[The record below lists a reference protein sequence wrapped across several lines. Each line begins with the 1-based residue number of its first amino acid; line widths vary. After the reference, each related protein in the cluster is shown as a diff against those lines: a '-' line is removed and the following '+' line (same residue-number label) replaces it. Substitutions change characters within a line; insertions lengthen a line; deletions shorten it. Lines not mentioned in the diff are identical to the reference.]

1 MDQEKWK
8 KDTDHRLRLHIAESR
23 DRYLLMKQYS
33 SLLTPLEQALL
44 EESKVYSE
52 LQSAQNRE
60 VPLRGNNPNKP
71 KDLLTSLRLDLEIIR
86 DRANRL
92 AANLKEPVLDD

>member
-8 KDTDHRLRLHIAESR
+8 KDTEHRLQLHISEHR
-23 DRYLLMKQYS
+23 ERLLLMKQYS

-52 LQSAQNRE
+52 LQAAQNRE

-71 KDLLTSLRLDLEIIR
+71 KDRLTSLRVHLEIIR
-86 DRANRL
+86 YRVNRL